1 MKQHKLSPNELANL
15 VENSINKIEAD
26 LIFLEK
32 NYTIQLDKKEDE
44 RGCVIFDIL
53 ALDKN
58 QTPVIIEAK
67 SLKDGSLTYVLEQVG
82 EYLYL
87 LRTKDSQ
94 SIPALCKKRGVLIDE
109 NKLQENRK
117 KSRIIILV
125 EKRENESL
133 NRLKNAI
140 EVFAESVDIRLY
152 SYSLSDDKKTLVD
165 INRESPKNIIS
176 FDRRIIHKSEK
187 EEKLYEE
194 LSGLFAQMKQ
204 MKTLA
209 PGRGKLG
216 LEIGDKLTSY
226 MGITHKNG
234 DQVAADFGLSFQS
247 ISFYRRTKLL
257 IPAIQNEIKKDV
269 IAVSL
274 ASGILSGLD
283 EQQQKD
289 VYGYIATFLR
299 LNADQKINRK
309 KLIVMKKAALKGEKY
324 DDIKFDLLAK

>member
-1 MKQHKLSPNELANL
+1 MYETELKEL
-15 VENSINKIEAD
+15 VAKNINKIEAD

-32 NYTIQLDKKEDE
+32 DHTIILKEKENE
-44 RGCVIFDIL
+44 RECVKFDIL

-58 QTPVIIEAK
+58 KTPVIIEAK
-67 SLKDGSLTYVLEQVG
+67 SIKDGSLTYVLEQVG

-87 LRTKDSQ
+87 LRTKDTQ
-94 SIPALCKKRGVLIDE
+94 SMSALCKERGIPIDDE

-125 EKRENESL
+125 EKREDESL
-133 NRLKNAI
+133 SRLKNAI

-152 SYSLSDDKKTLVD
+152 TYHLSDDKKTLVD
-165 INRESPKNIIS
+165 VNRESPKNIIS
-176 FDRRIIHKSEK
+176 FDRRIIHKSDE

-194 LSGLFAQMKQ
+194 LSGLFAKMKQ

-216 LEIGDKLTSY
+216 LEIGDKLIGY
-226 MGITHKNG
+226 MDITHKNG

-257 IPAIQNEIKKDV
+257 IPEIQEEIRKDE

>member
-1 MKQHKLSPNELANL
+1 MLEPELKELVAN
-15 VENSINKIEAD
+15 NINKIEAD

-32 NYTIQLDKKEDE
+32 DHTIKIKEKENE
-44 RGCVIFDIL
+44 RECVKFDIL

-58 QTPVIIEAK
+58 KTPVIIEAK
-67 SLKDGSLTYVLEQVG
+67 SIKDGSLTYVLEQVG

-87 LRTKDSQ
+87 LRTKDTQ
-94 SIPALCKKRGVLIDE
+94 SMSALCKERGIPIDE
-109 NKLQENRK
+109 NKLQEKRK

-125 EKRENESL
+125 EKREDESL
-133 NRLKNAI
+133 SRLKNAI

-152 SYSLSDDKKTLVD
+152 TYHLSGDKKTLVD
-165 INRESPKNIIS
+165 VKRESPKNIIS
-176 FDRRIIHKSEK
+176 FDRRIIHKSDE

-194 LSGLFAQMKQ
+194 LSGLFAKMKQ

-209 PGRGKLG
+209 PGRGELG
-216 LEIGDKLTSY
+216 LEIGDKLNTY
-226 MGITHKNG
+226 MDITQKNG

-257 IPAIQNEIKKDV
+257 VPEIQEEIRKDE

-309 KLIVMKKAALKGEKY
+309 KLIVMKKAALKGDRY